1 MNDSGLPSLD
11 VPRPH
16 RSEIANQEHAVRNH
30 RISKRSFGIWSNLL
44 LRWLRGWR
52 EPPLLTITGGCCFNQ
67 RDVPVE
73 SVQIQ
78 QSIGRGNRCPTNRLR
93 LPRDFS
99 GGKLSRNELLS
110 DFRSVNVIADNNSSA
125 DTIR

>member
-1 MNDSGLPSLD
+1 MVKAEVLLPRRRPKLNGKQTCHAVRRQPFRKQAHGTTWQVRMNDSGLPSLD

-52 EPPLLTITGGCCFNQ
+52 EASFLAIAGGCCLNQ
-67 RDVPVE
+67 R
-73 SVQIQ
+73 
-78 QSIGRGNRCPTNRLR
+78 
-93 LPRDFS
+93 
-99 GGKLSRNELLS
+99 
-110 DFRSVNVIADNNSSA
+110 
-125 DTIR
+125 